1 MMPND
6 GSEGMGMRD
15 WESDEKRKEEGQLG
29 MGMGMGMHDGL
40 GMYGHMGGY
49 YGHRH
54 HSSGEIANGISSDG
68 SEKQE
73 KV

>member
-1 MMPND
+1 
-6 GSEGMGMRD
+6 MRD

-29 MGMGMGMHDGL
+29 MGMGMGMYDGL
-40 GMYGHMGGY
+40 VWVWVWAYGR
-49 YGHRH
+49 RH